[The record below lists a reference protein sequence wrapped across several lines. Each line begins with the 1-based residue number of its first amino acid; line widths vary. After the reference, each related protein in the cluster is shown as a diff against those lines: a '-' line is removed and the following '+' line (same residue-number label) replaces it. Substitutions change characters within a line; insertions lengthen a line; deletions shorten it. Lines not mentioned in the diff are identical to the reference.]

1 MAAPSTGG
9 HPDMTGIESTG
20 GVTRRRFLTVTG
32 GVAAGAALTAC
43 GGGKSADEAAG
54 GAAQGG
60 DKFTG
65 KYDSPALTL
74 SYWNGFTGGDGPS
87 MDKLVAQFQQE
98 YPKIK
103 IKQNTIQW
111 ADFYQKVPAA
121 VTAKKGPDV
130 GVMHQDQ
137 LATNAARSVIVPVDD
152 VAKALDLQESDFS
165 PEVWKAGIY
174 QGKRYGIPL
183 DVHSLGMY
191 LRKDDADKAGI
202 STPPADAASFD
213 EALKSLQS
221 KAGQAQPFWMPT
233 KWPAHLMFL
242 SLLWQYGG
250 EPYAEDGSKATFDSD
265 AGVKGLTWM
274 VDQIKK
280 GYSPKNV

>member
-1 MAAPSTGG
+1 MAAPSAGG

-54 GAAQGG
+54 GPAQGS

-65 KYDSPALTL
+65 KYDGPALTL

-98 YPKIK
+98 NPKIK

-121 VTAKKGPDV
+121 VTANKGPDV

-137 LATNAARSVIVPVDD
+137 LATNAARKVIVPVDD
-152 VAKALDLQESDFS
+152 VAKALGLQEPDFS

-191 LRKDDADKAGI
+191 LRYDDAKKAGV
-202 STPPADAASFD
+202 SAPPADAASF
-213 EALKSLQS
+213 EESLQKFKS
-221 KAGQAQPFWMPT
+221 DGGMSQPFWMPS

-242 SLLWQYGG
+242 SLLWQNGG
-250 EPYAEDGSKATFDSD
+250 EPYAKEGSKATFDSD
-265 AGVKGLTWM
+265 AGVKALSWM
-274 VDQIKK
+274 VDQ
-280 GYSPKNV
+280 